1 MKQGGDIRKGGK
13 YYKYLPRAH
22 DDNYSP
28 ASFKGISYPLDMLTK
43 GKVPIM
49 YAGTADNMVAKFLA
63 GGDNPKA
70 C

>member
-1 MKQGGDIRKGGK
+1 MHGGGDIRKGGK

-22 DDNYSP
+22 DDNYS
-28 ASFKGISYPLDMLTK
+28 ASSFKGVSYPLKMLTD

-49 YAGTADNMVAKFLA
+49 YAGNVKDMVAKFLA

>member
-1 MKQGGDIRKGGK
+1 MHGGGDIRKGGK

-28 ASFKGISYPLDMLTK
+28 SSFKGVSYPLNMLTK

-49 YAGTADNMVAKFLA
+49 YASNVDQMVSKFLA
-63 GGDNPKA
+63 GGDNKEA